1 MPSMKRQWKQLAAE
15 WLSLPP
21 DALQN
26 VSRVTCLNGQEVI
39 VENIESLLRVSDTQV
54 DIDVGHAILHVQG
67 QAFVVTLASTTEV
80 HLRGSVRSIS
90 YSVRG
95 ASK

>member
-1 MPSMKRQWKQLAAE
+1 MPSMKRRWKQLATE

-21 DALQN
+21 DALQD
-26 VSRVTCLNGQEVI
+26 VSRVTCLNGNEVI

-54 DIDVGHAILHVQG
+54 DIDVGHAVLHVHG
-67 QAFVVTLASTTEV
+67 ESFVVTLASTTEV
-80 HLRGSVRSIS
+80 HLRGSVSSLS
-90 YSVRG
+90 YSSRG